1 MIVGAR
7 SKSAASFAASQWY
20 AAATSTTP
28 VHVASSREP
37 RAIDFACHADLNGQR
52 QRLPI
57 SLCRKHAAEL
67 PQTATDCRSPAAP
80 PVGQPCYLADAAQQ
94 YPRDAILFAISRA
107 REPPMTL

>member
-52 QRLPI
+52 QRPPNLYVAK
-57 SLCRKHAAEL
+57 CRR
-67 PQTATDCRSPAAP
+67 TATDCRSPAAP
-80 PVGQPCYLADAAQQ
+80 PVGQPRYLADAAQQ
-94 YPRDAILFAISRA
+94 YPHSTLVMPFISRA
-107 REPPMTL
+107 REPSMTL